1 MKKIIRNIVAV
12 ILLSVAAIVAYQ
24 ELLIFPILWCSVL
37 PDVIASKCD
46 YRDKVPDGVES
57 VKIPSSDGRVV
68 LQSFRRQAKNEHG
81 EFGLVFHGN
90 GETIFPYH
98 FLPFLNAADITSYN
112 VDYRGYGNSTGW
124 PSEEGIYNDAESL
137 WRYVQEREKTDTAH
151 LIILGNSIGSGPAA
165 YLASKLHPKI
175 LILIAPFE
183 SIPKVVQKSPIYK
196 YFIPL
201 LRYNF
206 PVNEYLSTL
215 DERTC
220 VIMAHG
226 ETDDVIPVG
235 HTHNL
240 EKVLPHKVR
249 RMVLY
254 SPEANHRDIY
264 YKVEERLLEAVR
276 GCDN

>member
-1 MKKIIRNIVAV
+1 VIRIIRNIVAIV
-12 ILLSVAAIVAYQ
+12 LLLVAAIVAYQ
-24 ELLIFPILWCSVL
+24 ELLIFPILWCGVL
-37 PDVIASKCD
+37 PKVVASKCD
-46 YRDKVPDGVES
+46 YREAIPDGVES
-57 VKIPSSDGRVV
+57 LAIPSNDGAAL
-68 LQSFRRQAKNEHG
+68 LQSFRRQAKDAHE

-98 FLPFLNAADITSYN
+98 FLPFLNAVGITSYN

-124 PSEEGIYNDAESL
+124 PSEGGIYNDAESL
-137 WRYVQEREKTDTAH
+137 WRYVQDREKTDSSH
-151 LIILGNSIGSGPAA
+151 LTILGNSIGSGPAA

-196 YFIPL
+196 YFIPV
-201 LRYNF
+201 LRYQF
-206 PVNEYLSTL
+206 PVSEYLSKL

-220 VIMAHG
+220 VILAHG
-226 ETDDVIPVG
+226 ESDEVIPVG

-249 RMVLY
+249 RIALY

-276 GCDN
+276 SCDK